1 MNKHIKRVTIIALFS
16 ALVLVAS
23 KIEFRIYDT
32 RLHFG
37 NTMCLLSGYVLNPLG
52 AGLASGIG
60 SLFFDI
66 LFYPN
71 SFGVDFLITFINKF
85 VMGFICSLVFN
96 MLIKTKFDKTLSL
109 VISGILGQL
118 AYIILYI
125 GKTFIERYYFVGIKQ
140 SSVLIPILLIRLGTS
155 TINAIFAVTVSTIL
169 YKSLEKYIIPLDI
182 K

>member
-1 MNKHIKRVTIIALFS
+1 MNKHIKLITIIALFA

-37 NTMCLLSGYVLNPLG
+37 NAMCLLSGFVLNPLS

-60 SLFFDI
+60 SLFFDV

-71 SFGVDFLITFINKF
+71 SFGVDFFITFINKF
-85 VMGFICSLVFN
+85 AMGFICSLSFN
-96 MLIKTKFDKTLSL
+96 MLCKTKINKTMAL
-109 VISGILGQL
+109 VISGTLGQIT
-118 AYIILYI
+118 YIILYI
-125 GKTFIERYYFVGIKQ
+125 GKTFIERYYFIGIKQ
-140 SSVLIPILLIRLGTS
+140 SSVLIPLLLVRLGTS
-155 TINAIFAVTVSTIL
+155 TINAIFAVTISTIL
-169 YKSLEKYIIPLDI
+169 YKSLEKYIISLDI